1 MEIRQLHYF
10 VEVVK
15 QKNMTKAS
23 EKLHISQPALSKAIK
38 NLEEEMGMQL
48 ILRSNKTHQLT
59 DAGLVV
65 YEYALKIISQV
76 EEMSTTLHDMTNLAR
91 GSINIGL
98 PPIIGSLYF
107 PKVIAAFHKAYPNIH
122 INIKEYGAAK
132 VVKSVEDGEFEI
144 GVAVLPLLD
153 DTFHTFPLVQEE
165 LKLIVHESHPLAQ
178 KERVHMKDLKEEEFI
193 FYSEEFALFEMM
205 RKKFTQVGF
214 EPNIIFKSSQWDFMI
229 EIVAANL
236 GISIL
241 PDSICNRANNNQV
254 RFIQLEPQTNW
265 ELAIITK
272 RDRYLSVAGRR
283 FIDFIL
289 NEK

>member
-10 VEVVK
+10 IEVVK
-15 QKNMTKAS
+15 QKNISKAS

-38 NLEEEMGMQL
+38 NLEEELGMPL
-48 ILRSNKTHQLT
+48 IIRSNKTHQLT

-65 YEYALKIISQV
+65 YEYALKIINQV

-107 PKVIAAFHKAYPNIH
+107 PKVIASFHKAYPNIH

-144 GVAVLPLLD
+144 GVAVLPLLE

-178 KERVHMKDLKEEEFI
+178 KEKVHMKDLKEEEFI

-241 PDSICNRANNNQV
+241 PESICNRANNNQV
-254 RFIQLEPQTNW
+254 RFIQLEPLTNW

-272 RDRYLSVAGRR
+272 KDCYLSVAGRR

>member
-1 MEIRQLHYF
+1 MEIRQLLYF

-38 NLEEEMGMQL
+38 GLEEEMGVTL

-59 DAGLVV
+59 DAGSIVF
-65 YEYALKIISQV
+65 EYAQKIIRQV
-76 EEMSTTLHDMTNLAR
+76 EEMSSTLHDMTNLTR
-91 GSINIGL
+91 GSINIGI

-107 PKVIAAFHKAYPNIH
+107 PRVISAFHKAYPNIH

-132 VVKSVEDGEFEI
+132 VVKSVEEGEFEI
-144 GVAVLPLLD
+144 GIAVLPLYHD
-153 DTFHTFPLVQEE
+153 SFHIFHLVKEE
-165 LKLIVHESHPLAQ
+165 MKLIVHESHPLAHRKTVQ
-178 KERVHMKDLKEEEFI
+178 LNELKEEEFI
-193 FYSEEFALFEMM
+193 FYSEEFALYEIMWN
-205 RKKFTQVGF
+205 KCIQAGF

-241 PDSICNRANNNQV
+241 PESICNRANNNQV
-254 RFIQLEPQTNW
+254 RYITLEPITNW

-272 RDRYLSVAGRR
+272 KDRYLSVAGRR